1 MLPLLT
7 ALALISMKNL
17 LLGVVAIWATLSGT
31 ALAEG
36 QTTEVVLGNGLDV
49 IIREDHRAPV
59 VAVETVYRVGAVDEK
74 DGKTGLAHMLEH
86 MMFKGTEKVP
96 GEQFSSI
103 VEHFGGEENAF
114 TTDDFTAYYQI
125 EAADRLPLALE
136 LESDRM
142 EGLQLKAED
151 FIQEHRVVM
160 EERRWRIDDQP
171 SALAQERFGAMAHV
185 ASPYRRPTIG
195 WMADIAG
202 LNIED
207 VRHWYHD
214 WYEPGNAVLVIVG
227 DVDTPKTLALI
238 HHFYDRVPAHTV
250 PEHVIPREID
260 APGDR
265 FIRVHNKVKVPF
277 VWVAYNVPGFK
288 TAVDVNEVYALTVL
302 AGILDQGDSSR
313 LQQDLVHKSQVAASA
328 DAGYSGIA
336 RGDTLFEF
344 TAVPGPGHNLAQLEQ
359 SFDQEIARL
368 RNTQPA
374 SEEMQRVLAQLKS
387 SEIYARDSIAGEA
400 GALVSFE
407 GIGLG
412 WKDRDA
418 YLHHLEQ
425 VTPAQV
431 QEVARKYFVN
441 TRRTIAEVEPT
452 Q

>member
-1 MLPLLT
+1 
-7 ALALISMKNL
+7 MKNL
-17 LLGVVAIWATLSGT
+17 LLGVAVAMWVTASGN
-31 ALAEG
+31 AFAESK
-36 QTTEVVLGNGLDV
+36 TTEIVLDNGLDV

-86 MMFKGTEKVP
+86 MMFKGTDKVP

-114 TTDDFTAYYQI
+114 TTDDFTAYYQV

-142 EGLQLKAED
+142 EGLQLKTED
-151 FIQEHRVVM
+151 FVQEHRVVM

-171 SALAQERFGAMAHV
+171 SALAQERFNAIANV

-195 WMADIAG
+195 WMSDIAG
-202 LNIED
+202 LNIHD
-207 VRHWYHD
+207 VRNWYHE

-227 DVDTPKTLALI
+227 DVNTVKTLALI
-238 HHFYDRVPAHTV
+238 HHFYDRIPAHPV
-250 PEHVIPREID
+250 PDHVIPREMD
-260 APGDR
+260 SPGDR
-265 FIRVHNKVKVPF
+265 FIRIHNKVRVPF
-277 VWVAYNVPGFK
+277 VWEAYNVPGFR
-288 TAVDVNEVYALTVL
+288 TAADVKDVFALTVL

-313 LQQDLVHKSQVAASA
+313 LQQDMVHMSQVAASA
-328 DAGYSGIA
+328 DAGYSGIS
-336 RGDTLFEF
+336 RGDTLFEL
-344 TAVPGPGHNLAQLEQ
+344 TAVPSPGHTLIQLEQ

-368 RNTQPA
+368 KNTQPTP
-374 SEEMQRVLAQLKS
+374 EEMQRVLAQLKA
-387 SEIYARDSIAGEA
+387 SEVFSRDSIAGEA

-441 TRRTIAEVEPT
+441 SRRTIAEVEPA